1 MSVQDTS
8 GRGILLN
15 WLSCCVSGSFYIL
28 EIHSGCAL
36 VNACSILLSFI
47 NPSWEL
53 DYRHPFLVS
62 HFPQMLFL
70 PTYFS
75 LSENHKQYFLVQV
88 QVAGPGLVCIGSGY
102 STKSFI
108 ENSLLN
114 EKKKHL
120 TPYFL
125 FTLCFL
131 FPPFCS
137 ASTTR
142 WWKTELTFVWRRVH
156 MCHWKEI
163 VGKAEKKNIQLC

>member
-114 EKKKHL
+114 EKKNIWHL
-120 TPYFL
+120 ISFSLCVSYFPL
-125 FTLCFL
+125 SVRHPQLDD
-131 FPPFCS
+131 
-137 ASTTR
+137 
-142 WWKTELTFVWRRVH
+142 
-156 MCHWKEI
+156 
-163 VGKAEKKNIQLC
+163 EKQNLLSCGAVCICVIERKL